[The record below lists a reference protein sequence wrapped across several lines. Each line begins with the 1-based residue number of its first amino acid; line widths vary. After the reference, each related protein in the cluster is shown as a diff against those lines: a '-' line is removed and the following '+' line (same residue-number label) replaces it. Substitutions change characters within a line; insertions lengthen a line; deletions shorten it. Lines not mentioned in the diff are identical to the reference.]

1 MIACMQSLTEV
12 LFRLIVADANG
23 IRDGLGWD
31 EDDGMGKCY
40 RENLVPSFR
49 SEFYD
54 GGSDDLTILI
64 IIKMQSNIP
73 INEGFNFK
81 SIYEKQ
87 PL

>member
-1 MIACMQSLTEV
+1 MV
-12 LFRLIVADANG
+12 
-23 IRDGLGWD
+23 W
-31 EDDGMGKCY
+31 DGMGKCY

-87 PL
+87 SL